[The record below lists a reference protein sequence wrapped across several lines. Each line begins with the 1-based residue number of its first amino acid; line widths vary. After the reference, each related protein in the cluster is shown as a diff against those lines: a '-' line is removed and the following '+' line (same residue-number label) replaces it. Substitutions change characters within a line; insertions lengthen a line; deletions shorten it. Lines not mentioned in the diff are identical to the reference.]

1 MSINDINNAATA
13 MNALKARYEG
23 FLDDADSQIAQRQA
37 GYDALASN
45 LKGLISSEMYFDC
58 DFDPDDPN
66 PTNVNGGT
74 FNSLSSIFATAPAMS
89 SIIIRLEAGK
99 TYLIDYGPT
108 TKTGQQVFFSG
119 PSSSQNNPSTRPNL
133 LLDSYENGSATSVH
147 SVRLGLNSSVFFQSV
162 RVTVG
167 PLRNTANF
175 HTGSAAFLPLYNGGN
190 VIKFGGFYASFD
202 GSDDGSAMFFTG
214 TGNHAVCS
222 LRDCIASGVT
232 VFDIR
237 STSTAVAPK
246 QTLTLINNAVH
257 YRGGV
262 VGQSLIST

>member
-1 MSINDINNAATA
+1 
-13 MNALKARYEG
+13 
-23 FLDDADSQIAQRQA
+23 
-37 GYDALASN
+37 
-45 LKGLISSEMYFDC
+45 MYFDC
-58 DFDPDDPN
+58 SFDPEDPN

-74 FNSLSSIFATAPAMS
+74 FNSLSNIFAIAPAMS
-89 SIIIRLEAGK
+89 SVIIRLDAGK

-119 PSSSQNNPSTRPNL
+119 PSSSQSNPSTRPNL

-190 VIKFGGFYASFD
+190 VVKFGGFYASFD
-202 GSDDGSAMFFTG
+202 GSDDGSAMFSTG
-214 TGNHAVCS
+214 TGNHAVCA
-222 LRDCIASGVT
+222 LRDCVASGLT
-232 VFDIR
+232 VLDIR

-257 YRGGV
+257 HRGGV
-262 VGQSLIST
+262 VGQNLIST